1 MSTLQ
6 VGLLYGGATLAVLF
20 SGMPIAFALG
30 AVATVFMMLFMPA
43 ASLDSV
49 AQNVYEEMASITLL
63 TIPLFILK
71 GAAIGKSRAGRDLYS
86 ALHVWLHRIP
96 GGLGIAV
103 TLACGLFAAMAGSS
117 AATCSAI
124 GSSAIPEMRERGYS
138 ERLAAGLVAAGGTL
152 GILLPPSITLI
163 LYAVAAEQS
172 LGRLFLAGIGP
183 GILLVVLFAA
193 YGMFRYNLEHRRA
206 SAQAEAGGAR
216 ARILQVESYTLR
228 QRLEAIPRVL
238 PFLILLIGVMLALY
252 GGFATPS
259 ETAGLGAVLA
269 LALIAAI
276 YGAWRYADL
285 RPIFAST
292 LSESTMLM
300 MIVGMSLLYSYVMSY
315 LHISQGAAE
324 WVVSLHLSR
333 WVLFAAVVVLVV
345 VLGFFLPPVS
355 IILMTAPIILPPL
368 RAEGFDLIWF
378 GVVMSVVMEMGLIHP
393 PVGLN
398 IFVINKI
405 APDIRLG
412 DIVWGT
418 LPFVFLILFAVLL
431 LCAVPEIATGLPDY
445 FMGKAIRH

>member
-1 MSTLQ
+1 M
-6 VGLLYGGATLAVLF
+6 GLLYGGATLLILF

-30 AVATVFMMLFMPA
+30 TVATIFMLFFMPL
-43 ASLDSV
+43 ASLDTV
-49 AQNVYEEMASITLL
+49 AQNVFEEMASITLL

-86 ALHVWLHRIP
+86 ALHVWLHKIP

-124 GSSAIPEMRERGYS
+124 GSSAIPEMRERGS
-138 ERLAAGLVAAGGTL
+138 SARLSAGLVAAGGTL

-183 GILLVVLFAA
+183 GVLLVVLFAA
-193 YGMFRYNLEHRRA
+193 YGMFRYNYEHRA
-206 SAQAEAGGAR
+206 ATAHAAAGGER
-216 ARILQVESYTLR
+216 ARILQVDSYTFKE
-228 QRLEAIPRVL
+228 RLYAIPRVAA
-238 PFLILLIGVMLALY
+238 FLILLTGVMVALY

-269 LALIAAI
+269 LALIALI
-276 YGAWRYADL
+276 YSVWTPHDL
-285 RPIFAST
+285 QPILIAT
-292 LSESTMLM
+292 LRESTMLM
-300 MIVGMSLLYSYVMSY
+300 LIIGMSLLYSYVMSY
-315 LHISQGAAE
+315 LHISQSTAQ
-324 WVVSLHLSR
+324 WIVSLELSR
-333 WVLFAAVVVLVV
+333 WVLLAAILLMVV

-368 RAEGFDLIWF
+368 KAAQFDLIWF
-378 GVVMSVVMEMGLIHP
+378 GVIVTIVMELGLIHP

-398 IFVINKI
+398 IFVIKSI
-405 APDIRLG
+405 APDIPLR
-412 DIVWGT
+412 DVIWGV
-418 LPFVFLILFAVLL
+418 LPFVALMIFAVVV
-431 LCAVPEIATGLPDY
+431 LCIFPGISTWLADAV
-445 FMGKAIRH
+445 MGR